1 MALSEII
8 EEVQNET
15 DSLSNELIHFLAGEE
30 AEMETPEIS
39 GEIQKELDNLEL
51 EGIPLST
58 LKQTKENEKTSD
70 FVITKQKFVYR
81 STNNTVLVPRYLET
95 KQISQY
101 REERLLAI
109 FLLTVADERQQIL

>member
-1 MALSEII
+1 M
-8 EEVQNET
+8 
-15 DSLSNELIHFLAGEE
+15 IHFLAGEE